1 MNVSV
6 DSRSV
11 RRYVTGDV
19 AAIAF
24 FVVLGELS
32 HGANP
37 LAVLVPML
45 ETLGTFL
52 VGWFA
57 AAVFAGAYSTRTLE
71 DARQA
76 ILVPIFSWAIADAI
90 AQLLRST
97 PWISGSGAVS
107 FYLVAL
113 IVGGALLGLWRF
125 VGYRFARK
133 RSGSTED

>member
-6 DSRSV
+6 DSGAI
-11 RRYVTGDV
+11 RRYAVGDV
-19 AAIAF
+19 AAITL

-37 LAVLVPML
+37 LTVFVPML

-57 AAVFAGAYSTRTLE
+57 AAVFAGAYSGRTLVN
-71 DARQA
+71 ARQA

-107 FYLVAL
+107 FYLVAFV
-113 IVGGALLGLWRF
+113 VGGGLLGLWRF

-133 RSGSTED
+133 RSAFTGD